1 MQENPATSILCNGNG
16 QKSSL
21 NLKVLGVGETFEVLS
36 GFPKNYLEPKFYIS
50 TEKKL
55 EDD

>member
-1 MQENPATSILCNGNG
+1 MQEYILQHPFCVMGMV
-16 QKSSL
+16 KSSS

-36 GFPKNYLEPKFYIS
+36 GFPKNYLKPKFYKS